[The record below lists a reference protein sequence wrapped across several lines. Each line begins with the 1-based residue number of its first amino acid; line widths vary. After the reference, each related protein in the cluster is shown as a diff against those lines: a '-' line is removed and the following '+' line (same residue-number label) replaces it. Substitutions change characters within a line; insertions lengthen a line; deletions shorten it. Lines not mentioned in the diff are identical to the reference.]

1 METLINVALQQK
13 LRAELRHYQTR
24 NDVLALILF
33 AVDFVVALGAA
44 MLAVVVEPFWLRAIF
59 AAVSG
64 MVIATLFVL
73 GHDAVH
79 GSLTSS
85 QRLNAVLSRV
95 AFLPSLHNAT
105 LWFIQ
110 HNRIHH
116 LTPNVKGLNSWSP
129 LSLDEYRNLPAWSRV
144 LQRFYRSGVG
154 MAPYYL
160 VQRWWKHKFYP
171 TAEVDSELKA
181 LARRDF
187 ALLLASLALWLAI
200 LVWLGQ
206 LSGNASPL
214 VAIVWGF
221 VVPFVVWNQF
231 MGLTVLLQHTH
242 PAVRWYRRDADARDA
257 GGQETRTV
265 HVRFPR
271 WYGLMGHEIMEHPA
285 HHVNPTIPCYR
296 LHMAQTRLN
305 EVLGT
310 DAVVATFNPASL
322 LAVIRKCKLYDY
334 DRHLWLDF
342 AGRQTSKPTELGH
355 RQDT

>member
-13 LRAELRHYQTR
+13 LRAELRRYQTR
-24 NDVLALILF
+24 KNVLALVMF
-33 AVDFVVALGAA
+33 AVDLVVALGAA
-44 MLAVVVEPFWLRAIF
+44 MLAVVVEPLWLKAVF
-59 AAVSG
+59 AVVSG
-64 MVIATLFVL
+64 TVIGALFVL

-85 QRLNAVLSRV
+85 RRLNAVLSRL
-95 AFLPSLHNAT
+95 AFLPSLHNVT
-105 LWFIQ
+105 LWFIE

-116 LTPNVKGLNSWSP
+116 LMPNVKGLNSWSP
-129 LSLDEYRNLPAWSRV
+129 LSLDEYRALPTWSRA

-160 VQRWWKHKFYP
+160 GQRWWKHKFFP
-171 TAEVDSELKA
+171 TAEVDPDLKA
-181 LARRDF
+181 LAWRDF
-187 ALLLASLALWLAI
+187 ALLLAWLALWLAI

-206 LSGNASPL
+206 LSGHASPL

-221 VVPFVVWNQF
+221 ALPFVIWNQF

-242 PAVRWYRRDADARDA
+242 PAVRWYRRDDDARDA

-271 WYGLMGHEIMEHPA
+271 WYGLLGHEIMEHPA

-296 LHMAQTRLN
+296 LHSAQARLN

-310 DAVVATFNPASL
+310 NAVVATFSPASL
-322 LAVIRKCKLYDY
+322 FAVVRKCKLYDY

-342 AGRQTSKPTELGH
+342 AGRPTSKPINLI
-355 RQDT
+355 RRDT